1 MSTKQAYSEQEL
13 LLQLR
18 ENSEAAF
25 TAIYH
30 QYWRLLF
37 SVAANKLDNTTD
49 AEEIVQEVFAD
60 LWRRREGITIEL
72 SLKSY
77 LAAAVKFQVY
87 SFMAKKAREAQRQAA
102 FPVEETTAL
111 SPEEQLYRKEL
122 QQQLYDI
129 TLQLPDKCRLVYQMS
144 REEGLSNKQI
154 AEQLSISEKTVESQI
169 TKALRRLRSG
179 FRSLLFNLFSFFKIF
194 FQVA

>member
-1 MSTKQAYSEQEL
+1 M
-13 LLQLR
+13 LQLR
-18 ENSEAAF
+18 ENSEIAF

-37 SVAANKLDNTTD
+37 SVAANKLDNVAD

-60 LWRRREGITIEL
+60 LWRRRGEITIEL

-87 SFMAKKAREAQRQAA
+87 SFMARRARDIQKQADYPLAGALA
-102 FPVEETTAL
+102 F
-111 SPEEQLYRKEL
+111 SPEEQLHRKEL

-129 TLQLPDKCRLVYQMS
+129 TLQLPDKCRLVYQLS

-179 FRSLLFNLFSFFKIF
+179 FKSLLFTVFSFLKIF